1 MRYAVYFCPA
11 PDHALGKFG
20 RDWFATT
27 SIPGI
32 AENRL
37 QALMADA
44 RRYGWHAT
52 LSAPFELAEHANY
65 EALHQKVADIA
76 QSFAPFDLPLHIDLL
91 SGFLALRPSA
101 DETHIHALAER
112 CVRDLNPLRA
122 SISKAAWDRRADR
135 LDEVERA
142 LFKEFGYPYVLD
154 RFRFH
159 MTLSAPAT
167 EDEQH
172 ALREYLLP
180 KIAVSSVARIDALT
194 ICCEK
199 KPGTDFEAIARI
211 AFGQGQ
217 AG

>member
-11 PDHALGKFG
+11 PDNALGKFG

-32 AENRL
+32 TENRFRV
-37 QALMADA
+37 LMADVW
-44 RRYGWHAT
+44 RYGWHAT
-52 LSAPFELAEHANY
+52 LSAPFELAGRADC
-65 EALHQKVADIA
+65 EALQQKVARIA
-76 QSFAPFDLPLHIDLL
+76 QSFAPFDLPLRVDLL

-101 DETHIHALAER
+101 DETHINALAER

-122 SISKAAWDRRADR
+122 PVSNAAWDRRAGR
-135 LDEVERA
+135 LDEAERA

-167 EDEQH
+167 DAEEH

-180 KIAVSSVARIDALT
+180 KIAGHSIARIDALT

-199 KPGTDFEAIARI
+199 EPGSDFEPVARI
-211 AFGQGQ
+211 ALGPGL
-217 AG
+217 AV

>member
-11 PDHALGKFG
+11 ADNALSTFG
-20 RDWFATT
+20 NEWFATT
-27 SIPGI
+27 SVPGI
-32 AENRL
+32 TEKRF
-37 QALMADA
+37 QALMADV

-52 LSAPFELAEHANY
+52 LSASFELVEHANY
-65 EALHQKVADIA
+65 KTLHEKVADIA
-76 QSFAPFDLPLHIDLL
+76 RSFTPFDLPLRIDWLN
-91 SGFLALRPSA
+91 GFLALRPSA
-101 DETHIHALAER
+101 DETHVNALAER

-122 SISKAAWDRRADR
+122 PVSEAAWDRRAGG

-167 EDEQH
+167 NEEEH

-180 KIAVSSVARIDALT
+180 KVAERSIARIDALT
-194 ICCEK
+194 VCCEK
-199 KPGTDFEAIARI
+199 ETGTNFEPVARI
-211 AFGQGQ
+211 ALGQ
-217 AG
+217 AHAV